1 MPFRAREVTELCVP
15 MFHAL
20 GFMQA
25 IVGVGLGSTLVVRRR
40 FDPEVTLDSLEEHHA
55 TAMVVVP
62 VMLSRIVDLGEE
74 QDQAARHVGAAD
86 HLRQRLGARR
96 GPRASARPT
105 RSDR

>member
-1 MPFRAREVTELCVP
+1 MTELCVP

-40 FDPEVTLDSLEEHHA
+40 FDPEVTLDSLEEHRA

-62 VMLSRIVDLGEE
+62 VMLSRIVDLGAEAVK
-74 QDQAARHVGAAD
+74 QRDTVGAAD

-105 RSDR
+105 CSAR